1 MPKPSEN
8 FFPSDKFG
16 LIHTVD
22 GKEVEGLVEDF
33 MNWRGRIIVPQVFLI
48 LPIKINWD
56 KLSSKDK
63 RTIWNKTLEEFRA
76 SKSLYRRRMF
86 ERSLYETGMADPTNG
101 GHWFPFL
108 LRFDRENFCFFG
120 NINTYPVF
128 VNFLMWM
135 RHRL

>member
-8 FFPSDKFG
+8 FSLSDG
-16 LIHTVD
+16 LIRMVN
-22 GKEVEGLVEDF
+22 ENELEGLVEDF
-33 MNWRGRIIVPQVFLI
+33 MYWRERIAFLQVSLI
-48 LPIKINWD
+48 LPIQFNWS

-63 RTIWNKTLEEFRA
+63 KAIWNKTLEEFRA
-76 SKSLYRRRMF
+76 SKTLYRRRLF
-86 ERSLYETGMADPTNG
+86 ERSLYATGMADPTDG
-101 GHWFPFL
+101 GHRFPFL